1 MGKWKKGQSG
11 NPKGR
16 PKGSRDGIIKAF
28 IDDLTRDW
36 REHGLDALQRAREE
50 RPAEYL
56 RIVASLLPKEA
67 KVSVETDSSRLFL
80 KILDTMNAGDP
91 PELADKSKIIDGE
104 AREIEKVPALTK
116 QPKSD

>member
-1 MGKWKKGQSG
+1 MTKWKPGQSG

-16 PKGSRDGIIKAF
+16 PKGSRDGINKAF

-50 RPAEYL
+50 RPAEYV
-56 RIVASLLPKEA
+56 RMVAGLLPKEA
-67 KVSVETDSSRLFL
+67 KVSVETDSSQLFL

-104 AREIEKVPALTK
+104 AREIEEVPRVTPA
-116 QPKSD
+116 PR